1 MNYMNKKNRKKI
13 FLIGRYDMKNILGKY
28 TGFVPVGGFCIEI
41 SIHLPILQYEA
52 WQ

>member
-1 MNYMNKKNRKKI
+1 MT
-13 FLIGRYDMKNILGKY
+13 NILGKC
-28 TGFVPVGGFCIEI
+28 TSFAPVGGFCIET